1 MSLSDR
7 LSKVSAESN
16 NIACKLGALLTGT
29 QLTPKEKTQLEEI
42 LAVSVDDPT
51 RVSHSALSV
60 ILREEGYDISKSS
73 IDRHKRKACPCY
85 RRIS

>member
-7 LSKVSAESN
+7 LSKISEESGN
-16 NIACKLGALLTGT
+16 VACKLGALLTGNKLT
-29 QLTPKEKTQLEEI
+29 QKEKTQLEEI
-42 LAVSVDDPT
+42 LAVPIDDPT
-51 RVSHSALSV
+51 RVSHSALSI

>member
-7 LSKVSAESN
+7 LSKASAESN
-16 NIACKLGALLTGT
+16 NVACKLGALLTGN
-29 QLTPKEKTQLEEI
+29 QLTPKEKAQLEEI
-42 LAVSVDDPT
+42 LAAPIDDPT

-85 RRIS
+85 RRF

>member
-7 LSKVSAESN
+7 LAKVSQESGN
-16 NIACKLGALLTGT
+16 VACKLGALLIGN

-42 LAVSVDDPT
+42 LAVPIDDPA